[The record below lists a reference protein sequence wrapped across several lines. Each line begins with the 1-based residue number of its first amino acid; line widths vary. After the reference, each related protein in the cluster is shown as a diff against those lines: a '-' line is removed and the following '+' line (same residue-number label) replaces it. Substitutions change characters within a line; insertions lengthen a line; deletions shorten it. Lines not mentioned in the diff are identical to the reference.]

1 MNKQLAAILLISG
14 TCIGAGMIALPM
26 SLAKIGIIPS
36 IILMFLIW
44 LFTYYSSLVTV
55 ELNLQSEK
63 GLTLDLL
70 GRKYS
75 GKNAELLGNIC
86 VKLLSY
92 SLLSAYI
99 YGGSSILQ
107 NLLNL
112 NINIIYIQSIFTL
125 ALILLLQINEN
136 LISKIN
142 GILFIIF
149 LIFLFFLIFLLFFK
163 VNYNNLPMMND
174 NVLNNIPSIIIVVFT
189 SFGYQVIFHNL
200 RDYCGKDVK
209 MLKTAFFYGSIIP
222 LLIYISWTFVVLSVI
237 YNNDINFYNLIIN
250 GNIDVGNLIDKLS
263 NIISLNSLIFIV
275 WIMSI
280 LAIITSIIGVGLG
293 LKESYN
299 INFKDKNLS
308 NYNLIST
315 LITFLPPYFIAALTP
330 NAFIKILSY
339 AGIILVIIAILLPI
353 YLYFKANINEPY
365 IKILNKNTLILCTFI
380 GILMIILSFFY

>member
-1 MNKQLAAILLISG
+1 MNKQLTAILLISG
-14 TCIGAGMIALPM
+14 ICIGAGMIALPM

-36 IILMFLIW
+36 LVLMFIIW
-44 LFTYYSSLVTV
+44 LFTYYSSLVSV
-55 ELNLQSEK
+55 ELNLRSEK

-75 GKNAELLGNIC
+75 GKNAEILGNIC

-112 NINIIYIQSIFTL
+112 NLNIIYIQSIFVL
-125 ALILLLQINEN
+125 SLILLLQMNKN
-136 LISKIN
+136 LISKVN

-149 LIFLFFLIFLLFFK
+149 LIFLFFLIILLFFK
-163 VNYNNLPMMND
+163 INYNNLPITN
-174 NVLNNIPSIIIVVFT
+174 NNILNNIPSIIIVVFT

-209 MLKTAFFYGSIIP
+209 MLKNAFFYGSIIP
-222 LLIYISWTFVVLSVI
+222 MIIYISWTFVVLSVI
-237 YNNDINFYNLIIN
+237 YNNNIEFYNNIVI

-263 NIISLNSLIFIV
+263 NIISLNNLNFIV
-275 WIMSI
+275 WIISI
-280 LAIITSIIGVGLG
+280 LAIITSVIGVSLG
-293 LKESYN
+293 LIESYN
-299 INFKDKNLS
+299 ISFKEKNIK
-308 NYNLIST
+308 NYNIIST
-315 LITFLPPYFIAALTP
+315 LITFLPPYFISVLIP

-339 AGIILVIIAILLPI
+339 AGIILVVIAILLPI
-353 YLYFKANINEPY
+353 YLYFKANITEPY
-365 IKILNKNTLILCTFI
+365 IKILNKNILILCSII
-380 GILMIILSFFY
+380 GIFMIILSFFY

>member
-1 MNKQLAAILLISG
+1 
-14 TCIGAGMIALPM
+14 MIALPM

-92 SLLSAYI
+92 SLLAAYI

-125 ALILLLQINEN
+125 SLILLLQINKN

-163 VNYNNLPMMND
+163 VNYNNLPMINN

-209 MLKTAFFYGSIIP
+209 MLKNTFFYGSIIP
-222 LLIYISWTFVVLSVI
+222 LLIYICWTFVILSVI
-237 YNNDINFYNLIIN
+237 YNNDINFYNLIIK

-263 NIISLNSLIFIV
+263 NIISLNNLNFIV
-275 WIMSI
+275 WIISI

-299 INFKDKNLS
+299 INFKDRNLP

-315 LITFLPPYFIAALTP
+315 LITFLPPYFIASLTP

-365 IKILNKNTLILCTFI
+365 IKILNKNALILCTFI
-380 GILMIILSFFY
+380 GLLMVILSFFY